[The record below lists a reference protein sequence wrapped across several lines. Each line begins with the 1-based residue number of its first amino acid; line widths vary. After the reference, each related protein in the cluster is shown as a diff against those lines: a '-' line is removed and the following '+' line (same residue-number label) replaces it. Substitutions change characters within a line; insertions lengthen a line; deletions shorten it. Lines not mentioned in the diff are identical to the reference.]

1 MYSYPIKIVNDR
13 LVLYLTLRK
22 DKRKNIQTIT
32 CKQYAGLPFVK
43 ILTEVWIQTLMS
55 KVFFYSLK
63 LAYFQQQGTLISKI
77 VQNISLWN
85 SNNTYLMN
93 VLIVVFSNS

>member
-1 MYSYPIKIVNDR
+1 MEMKLKSYFIRIIENSREQKQKKPIIQSSAVNATVPLAVSDLFNCEAEKIFLIKCILIQQKMVNDR

-43 ILTEVWIQTLMS
+43 ILTEV
-55 KVFFYSLK
+55 
-63 LAYFQQQGTLISKI
+63 
-77 VQNISLWN
+77 
-85 SNNTYLMN
+85 
-93 VLIVVFSNS
+93 